1 MKKWGLRMK
10 KSVFIT
16 ITSILLLILCIT
28 VGYIYFYRA
37 PYSRK
42 INELNEVKYSI
53 ESKYN
58 ITIGSI
64 TQYNSQNI
72 YYIAANEEN
81 IRVYNQ
87 NYELLFLET
96 VDYINEDL
104 VLSTLQERYGISCS
118 KDDLEL
124 GYENKQLAYLF
135 KSSDS
140 NNVKYI
146 YLNANSAEEIKFYE
160 LGK

>member
-146 YLNANSAEEIKFYE
+146 YLNANNAEEIKFYE